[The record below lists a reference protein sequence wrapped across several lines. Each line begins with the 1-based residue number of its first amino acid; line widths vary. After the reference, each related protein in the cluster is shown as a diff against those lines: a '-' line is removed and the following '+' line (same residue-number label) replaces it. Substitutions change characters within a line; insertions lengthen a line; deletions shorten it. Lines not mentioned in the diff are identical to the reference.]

1 VPDGDVGTAGET
13 VQIAKR
19 IGYPVV
25 VKAVGVLH
33 KSDVGAVKLNLQ
45 NADEVSD
52 AVAKI
57 SESSG
62 DCQKFLV
69 ERMSLGA
76 VAELIIGVN
85 RDDQFGPAL
94 VIGAGG
100 ILVELVADSAS
111 LLLPVDRDAVTKA
124 VESLSVAKL
133 IKGFRGNEAGD
144 MDAAVDAILSVA
156 RFAES
161 NRDKLMELDINPLL
175 VLPAGQGVVVADA
188 LIGFSSE
195 DSS

>member
-1 VPDGDVGTAGET
+1 
-13 VQIAKR
+13 
-19 IGYPVV
+19 
-25 VKAVGVLH
+25 
-33 KSDVGAVKLNLQ
+33 
-45 NADEVSD
+45 
-52 AVAKI
+52 
-57 SESSG
+57 
-62 DCQKFLV
+62 
-69 ERMSLGA
+69 
-76 VAELIIGVN
+76 
-85 RDDQFGPAL
+85 
-94 VIGAGG
+94 
-100 ILVELVADSAS
+100 
-111 LLLPVDRDAVTKA
+111 VDRDAVTRA